1 MNQAAVTIRVLEGE
15 ATEMRE
21 LQRVLEEAPTYAH
34 RISGLPPGKA
44 DAESTYAALPE
55 GKSYDDKFVFGV
67 YRGTEMVGC
76 ADLIRGYPRPATAML
91 GLLLISESHQRQG
104 IGRRAY
110 GLLEQFVEGWGSCD
124 RIRLGV
130 VRTNELAI
138 PFWTQL
144 GFVATGEVRPYRYA
158 SVTSEVLVFEKLL
171 PDAPVTPDASTA
183 PAHRPGDEGPPGGAK
198 RLEPRHARIG
208 AVNSRRDLPSN
219 R

>member
-1 MNQAAVTIRVLEGE
+1 MTGPKRLAL
-15 ATEMRE
+15 AT
-21 LQRVLEEAPTYAH
+21 
-34 RISGLPPGKA
+34 S
-44 DAESTYAALPE
+44 
-55 GKSYDDKFVFGV
+55 
-67 YRGTEMVGC
+67 
-76 ADLIRGYPRPATAML
+76 
-91 GLLLISESHQRQG
+91 LLLIFLAGCQTN
-104 IGRRAY
+104 
-110 GLLEQFVEGWGSCD
+110 D
-124 RIRLGV
+124 TTGV